1 MQVDKEERHPW
12 RLEVSFVPIFR
23 HLMKLKFLGRQFNY
37 RVSSVV
43 WNKKVDINCR
53 LPQRKSLL
61 LKEEWEIVLRKVIK
75 CVCNNSINRWHNHL
89 DPMVRKSPW
98 NDQEEYVF
106 IESHKVHGN
115 KWAEIAK
122 MIPGR

>member
-1 MQVDKEERHPW
+1 MLTS
-12 RLEVSFVPIFR
+12 LESE
-23 HLMKLKFLGRQFNY
+23 Y
-37 RVSSVV
+37 SV
-43 WNKKVDINCR
+43 
-53 LPQRKSLL
+53 QGGM
-61 LKEEWEIVLRKVIK
+61 E
-75 CVCNNSINRWHNHL
+75 NNAEKGNFILYILNTCFRWHNHL

-98 NDQEEYVF
+98 NETEEFVF